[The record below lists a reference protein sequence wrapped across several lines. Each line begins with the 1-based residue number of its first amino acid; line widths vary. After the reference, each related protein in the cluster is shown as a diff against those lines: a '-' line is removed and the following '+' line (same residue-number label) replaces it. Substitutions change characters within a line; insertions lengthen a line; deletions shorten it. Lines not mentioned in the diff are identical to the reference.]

1 MNVYRCTSYC
11 WFSASFVSFQQ
22 GKHLTWCTP
31 HMLKD
36 SYLSKTYCMLLI
48 DTPEIAIFQAMATM
62 FFPRPIKQPPEAF
75 VQALFLQEILES
87 RPTTRQA
94 AGGFWDRVPVL
105 LNENIPDA
113 MGTHVSFIFRGYDP
127 YVGGVKPCIFHGFGV
142 QGWFLRNLER
152 CFVNT
157 RCSRI
162 EDRGWQSDFWQ
173 PGGV

>member
-1 MNVYRCTSYC
+1 
-11 WFSASFVSFQQ
+11 
-22 GKHLTWCTP
+22 
-31 HMLKD
+31 MLKD

-75 VQALFLQEILES
+75 VQTLFLQEILES

-105 LNENIPDA
+105 LHENIPDA

-127 YVGGVKPCIFHGFGV
+127 YVGGVKPAFFMVLGCKGGF
-142 QGWFLRNLER
+142 
-152 CFVNT
+152 
-157 RCSRI
+157 
-162 EDRGWQSDFWQ
+162 
-173 PGGV
+173 